1 MTCGRNVPD
10 PLRSGA
16 PRSDCSLWGSG
27 HTDPRMTALD
37 LLILGAFVVY
47 AIGAGLRNRRAASRD
62 LESYFLADRSLP
74 GWRAGL
80 SMAATQ
86 FAADT
91 PLLVTG
97 LIATAG
103 IFALW
108 QLWIYALAFLLMGF
122 VLASGWRRAGVVT
135 DAELTEVRYGG
146 RPALVLRGIKAVYFG
161 TLFNCVV
168 LAFVFLAAARIA
180 EPFLL
185 WHEWLP
191 AGLFD
196 PLVALV
202 EWVGVPLTLDA
213 GGPDDPAVWR
223 HTASNLLSLV
233 LILAVATFYSTTGGL
248 RSVVATDVVQLAIML
263 AGTAAF
269 AALAVREVGGLG
281 AVAERIRETFAG
293 GGPNGILPDQ
303 ILAFTPDRARDA
315 TAAVLGLFALQW
327 LIQINADGTGYLAQ
341 RSMACRSD
349 ADAKTA
355 AVVFTFTQVV
365 LRSLLWIPLGLGLLV
380 LFPPDAALVGS
391 PDLLQA
397 DREATYVR
405 GMAELLPPGLKGLMV
420 TGMLAALASTVD
432 THLNWGASYWT
443 NDIYKRF
450 VCQLWLGRE
459 PDGRALVR
467 VARGA
472 NVLLVALALLVMT
485 QLTSINAA
493 WQTSLLLGAG
503 LGAVLILR
511 WVWWRMNAWAEI
523 AAMLTSLVAAP
534 LLMIYIDDDR
544 HAVRLLAVAAAAT
557 AAALAAVR
565 IAGPEDRTLLVA
577 FYRRVRPPGFW
588 GPVARDARAG
598 ADAGASPD
606 AAAGPARLGRSLAA
620 AGICALSVFCL
631 LVGTGSW
638 IAGSPA
644 PRWFPFDAAWRV
656 GLVAAGLALAPGWYR
671 LGYGAAR
678 PAPPA

>member
-1 MTCGRNVPD
+1 
-10 PLRSGA
+10 
-16 PRSDCSLWGSG
+16 
-27 HTDPRMTALD
+27 MTALD
-37 LLILGAFVVY
+37 LLILAAFVVY
-47 AIGAGLRNRRAASRD
+47 AVTAGLWNRRAASRD
-62 LESYFLADRSLP
+62 LVAYFLADRSLP
-74 GWRAGL
+74 GWQAGL

-97 LIATAG
+97 IIATAG

-122 VLASGWRRAGVVT
+122 VLAAGWRRAGVVT

-146 RPALVLRGIKAVYFG
+146 RAATVLRGIKAIYFG
-161 TLFNCVV
+161 TIFNCIV

-185 WHEWLP
+185 WHAWLP
-191 AGLFD
+191 AGLFE
-196 PLVALV
+196 PLVDLV
-202 EWVGVPLTLDA
+202 ERVGVPLTLAA
-213 GGPDDPAVWR
+213 GADDPAVWTR
-223 HTASNLLSLV
+223 TASNLISLV
-233 LILAVATFYSTTGGL
+233 LLLAVATFYSTTGGL
-248 RSVVATDVVQLAIML
+248 RSVVATDVVQLALML

-269 AALAVREVGGLG
+269 ATLAVREVGGLG
-281 AVAERIRETFAG
+281 AVAERIREMYAG

-365 LRSLLWIPLGLGLLV
+365 LRSLLWIPLGLALLV
-380 LFPPDAALVGS
+380 LLPPDPALAEAPG
-391 PDLLQA
+391 LLQV
-397 DREATYVR
+397 DREGSYVR
-405 GMAELLPPGLKGLMV
+405 GMAELLPPGLQGLMV
-420 TGMLAALASTVD
+420 TAMLAALASTVD
-432 THLNWGASYWT
+432 THLNWGSSYWT

-459 PDGRALVR
+459 PDGRTLVR

-472 NVLLVALALLVMT
+472 NVLLVGLALVVMT

-503 LGAVLILR
+503 LGTVLILR
-511 WVWWRMNAWAEI
+511 WVWWRVNAWAEI

-534 LLMIYIDDDR
+534 LLMIFWDDDR
-544 HAVRLLAVAAAAT
+544 HAVRLLLVAAAST
-557 AAALAAVR
+557 AAALAAIR
-565 IAGPEDRTLLVA
+565 IAGPEDRPLLVA

-588 GPVARDARAG
+588 GPIARAAG
-598 ADAGASPD
+598 ADAEAGD
-606 AAAGPARLGRSLAA
+606 AEDGPARLGRSLAA
-620 AGICALSVFCL
+620 AGTCALSVFCL
-631 LVGTGSW
+631 LVGIGSW
-638 IAGSPA
+638 IAGSPS
-644 PRWFPFDAAWRV
+644 PRWFPFDVPWRA
-656 GLVAAGLALAPGWYR
+656 GLVAAGLGLTPLWYR
-671 LGYGAAR
+671 LGYAGRQPAR
-678 PAPPA
+678 FRVRRDRPTEGGTDARR